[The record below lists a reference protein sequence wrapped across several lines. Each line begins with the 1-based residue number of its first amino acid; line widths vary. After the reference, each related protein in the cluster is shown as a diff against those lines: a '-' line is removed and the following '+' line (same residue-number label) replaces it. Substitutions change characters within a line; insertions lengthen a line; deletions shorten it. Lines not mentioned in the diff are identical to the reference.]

1 MSERL
6 PDEELLAKMR
16 EHIQERKAVYDDLS
30 DNPNRVIANSG
41 IESLQTAESDNHQTT
56 HIHHD
61 GENTNTVINE
71 DKTNRYP
78 QLESD
83 HLEETAYHWGD
94 VIRNHAVSDLTGR
107 MAIALLRLNDC
118 NYDHDCGGEGDYP
131 RCKECRAVRI
141 MRGLIVELGAH
152 GIGSEGLKP

>member
-1 MSERL
+1 
-6 PDEELLAKMR
+6 
-16 EHIQERKAVYDDLS
+16 
-30 DNPNRVIANSG
+30 VIANSG
-41 IESLQTAESDNHQTT
+41 TESLQTAESDNHQTT

-61 GENTNTVINE
+61 DENTNTVINE
-71 DKTNRYP
+71 DKATRYL

-83 HLEETAYHWGD
+83 HLEETAYKWSK
-94 VIRNHAVSDLTGR
+94 VIDNNWNTALAGR
-107 MAIALLRLNDC
+107 MAIALLRLDEC

-152 GIGSEGLKP
+152 GIGSEGLTP